1 MITKKRMA
9 ASTRVIITTITV
21 LLCTVAVLAYLNAGN
36 LAAKKELE
44 EKAEFLLT
52 HQEKQ
57 YRITL
62 EDIHALGPVDFVA
75 LMDTSTTDPTP
86 LSLGGVELWT
96 LLQQYQ
102 IKLQEGSLVQFRALD
117 GYASAVTGQEVLTE
131 DNVYLCIYMNGE
143 RLKPKQEGGL
153 GPYLIVI
160 KNDRF
165 SQRWCKFVEEIQVR

>member
-1 MITKKRMA
+1 M
-9 ASTRVIITTITV
+9 
-21 LLCTVAVLAYLNAGN
+21 
-36 LAAKKELE
+36 
-44 EKAEFLLT
+44 
-52 HQEKQ
+52 
-57 YRITL
+57 
-62 EDIHALGPVDFVA
+62 
-75 LMDTSTTDPTP
+75 
-86 LSLGGVELWT
+86 
-96 LLQQYQ
+96 
-102 IKLQEGSLVQFRALD
+102 VQFRALD